1 MIKEAEITEQAVR
14 AEVARILSGRTLRG
28 KETLQRLLSYLA
40 ERTLDGSAEAMKE
53 YTIGVEVFGKPEDYN
68 PQEDASVRVQLG
80 RLRQKLEEH
89 YRAESHAAPV
99 VIELPKRQFALQFHS
114 QAVAAPTSDLTAAME
129 SLVAADELPRP
140 APGRL
145 RKVSWPSLLLGAL
158 TVAAL
163 WAGWSFWQT
172 RAPGQT
178 SANAAATAETLELN
192 ELWRPF
198 LASNRPVTMAV
209 TMRPFLRY
217 ERGVIWDWEVSELPR
232 PERDARMA
240 ELRQR
245 LNAQTLVPWEQTY
258 TSFGEATGI
267 FLLTRLF
274 EGHHHDLQLK
284 RSGTLAWEEIAERN
298 IIFLG
303 AGKSGVPFQ
312 KIPIERAFV
321 ELGDRIV
328 KRRAARIH
336 HAAPRAARL
345 LAARRLRADQPRAGA
360 ARERGDSRFRRGF
373 QPGVVGGGAIHDRT
387 PLRARVGRETQGRQ
401 RRAAAPLSSGH
412 PRPLPIAR
420 AGRDFVRH
428 PPRTVTPPPVT
439 PWHTGEALQT
449 LMRES
454 RHVIAIARIESQPRF
469 SEGQSHR
476 F

>member
-172 RAPGQT
+172 RVPGQT

-328 KRRAARIH
+328 NVHPQNGEPHAFITPRPAPPDYLQPEDYALISLVPGLHGKGEILAFGGVSSPGLWAAVQYMTE
-336 HAAPRAARL
+336 PRY
-345 LAARRLRADQPRAGA
+345 
-360 ARERGDSRFRRGF
+360 ARELVEKLKGGKGALPRHYQVVIHARF
-373 QPGVVGGGAIHDRT
+373 QSLVPVEISYVTH
-387 PLRARVGRETQGRQ
+387 RE
-401 RRAAAPLSSGH
+401 L
-412 PRPLPIAR
+412 
-420 AGRDFVRH
+420 
-428 PPRTVTPPPVT
+428 
-439 PWHTGEALQT
+439 
-449 LMRES
+449 
-454 RHVIAIARIESQPRF
+454 
-469 SEGQSHR
+469 
-476 F
+476 

>member
-14 AEVARILSGRTLRG
+14 AEVTRILSSRTLRG

-40 ERTLDGSAEAMKE
+40 ERTLDGSAETLKE
-53 YTIGVEVFGKPEDYN
+53 YTIGVEVFGKAEDYN
-68 PQEDASVRVQLG
+68 PQEDASVRVQIG
-80 RLRQKLEEH
+80 RLRQKLEEY
-89 YRAESHAAPV
+89 YRAESPAAPV

-114 QAVAAPTSDLTAAME
+114 QVVALPTSDLTAARA
-129 SLVAADELPRP
+129 SLVVAGELPQP
-140 APGRL
+140 APERL

-172 RAPGQT
+172 RAPSQ
-178 SANAAATAETLELN
+178 AAASATIESPELN
-192 ELWRPF
+192 ELWQPF

-232 PERDARMA
+232 PQRDARMA

-245 LNAQTLVPWEQTY
+245 LNTQTLAPWEQTY

-328 KRRAARIH
+328 NVHPRNGEPPEFITPRPTPPDYLQTEDYALISLVPGLHGNGEILAFGGGSSPGLWAAVQYLTE
-336 HAAPRAARL
+336 PRY
-345 LAARRLRADQPRAGA
+345 
-360 ARERGDSRFRRGF
+360 ARELTAKLRGSDGKLPRHYQVVIHARF
-373 QPGVVGGGAIHDRT
+373 QSLVPVEIQYVTH
-387 PLRARVGRETQGRQ
+387 RE
-401 RRAAAPLSSGH
+401 L
-412 PRPLPIAR
+412 
-420 AGRDFVRH
+420 
-428 PPRTVTPPPVT
+428 
-439 PWHTGEALQT
+439 
-449 LMRES
+449 
-454 RHVIAIARIESQPRF
+454 
-469 SEGQSHR
+469 
-476 F
+476 